1 MIASRGSGLARVA
14 TLRTDGRPGLA
25 GRARF
30 LAPVSWVGGTI
41 AAAVVL
47 MVCYLRVAGTVPVTS
62 DGAGNAL
69 QAWDMLHGNLLLHG
83 WWVTDVS
90 FYTTELPQ
98 YTLVEAAAGLRPE
111 VVHICAA
118 MTYTLLVLLA
128 AYVARGRARGAE
140 GVVRAVLAA
149 GVMLAPE
156 PGVAVQVLLMEPDH
170 VGTAVPV
177 LLLLLLLDRGRPSW
191 WQPVAAFVVLGVAI
205 VGDPLTEVIGVLPL
219 AVLCLARIASA
230 RLRRRAPLRS
240 LWYEISLGCAAVA
253 AVAAAEVAKR
263 LIIAL
268 HGFSTNQGNWSLVS
282 LSTVRANIPMVA
294 RNFLSLFG
302 ADVGSAPGGL
312 QQAFAVVHLAG
323 AALVLAA
330 LVLAAVR
337 LIRSLWS
344 RAQGPGPDGAA
355 SAPAD
360 LVSGLLV
367 LAIVF
372 NVAIYVLMYSVTI
385 LFDEHEIAPIIG
397 LGAALAG
404 RELGGPLL
412 RLRAR
417 GPRVGL
423 VSALVAGLACYGV
436 MLGYAASLPQAK
448 PASAAL
454 SVWLTEHQLRSGIAG
469 YWEASSVTLDTH
481 GAITMGSVRPDP
493 GGLAP
498 WHWEM
503 DMRLLNPGTHSANF
517 VVSRPGDD
525 VTPARATLAFGRPP
539 GSTIS
544 RFTRSWSGIRT
555 FSGTSAR
562 PSPVSR
568 SRRPARVAANYEQN
582 TRN

>member
-1 MIASRGSGLARVA
+1 VGWA
-14 TLRTDGRPGLA
+14 
-25 GRARF
+25 
-30 LAPVSWVGGTI
+30 GGTLL
-41 AAAVVL
+41 AAVVL
-47 MVCYLRVAGTVPVTS
+47 MVCYLRIAGTVPVIS

-90 FYTTELPQ
+90 FCTTELPQ
-98 YTLVEAAAGLRPE
+98 YALVEAAAGLRPE

-118 MTYTLLVLLA
+118 ITYTLLVLLA

-156 PGVAVQVLLMEPDH
+156 PGVAVQILLSSPDH

-177 LLLLLLLDRGRPSW
+177 LLLLLLLDRGHPSW
-191 WQPVAAFVVLGVAI
+191 WQPVAAFVVLSVAI

-230 RLRRRAPLRS
+230 LLRRRAPLRS

-263 LIIAL
+263 LIVAL
-268 HGFSTNQGNWSLVS
+268 HGFSTNPGNWGLVS
-282 LSTVRANIPMVA
+282 LSAVRANIPMVA

-302 ADVGSAPGGL
+302 ADVESARGGL

-323 AALVLAA
+323 AGLVLAA

-337 LIRSLWS
+337 LVRSLWS
-344 RAQGPGPDGAA
+344 REQEAGPADGAA
-355 SAPAD
+355 AAPAD

-372 NVAIYVLMYSVTI
+372 NVAIYIFMYSI
-385 LFDEHEIAPIIG
+385 KIIFDEHEIAPILA
-397 LGAALAG
+397 LGATLAG
-404 RELGGPLL
+404 RQLGGPLL
-412 RLRAR
+412 RLRVVR
-417 GPRVGL
+417 LRVAL

-436 MLGYAASLPQAK
+436 MLGYAATRPQAK
-448 PASAAL
+448 PANAAL
-454 SVWLTEHQLRSGIAG
+454 AVWLTQHHLRSGIAG
-469 YWEASSVTLDTH
+469 YWEAASVTLDTH
-481 GAITMGSVRPDP
+481 GAVAMGSVRPDP

-498 WHWEM
+498 WHWEA
-503 DMRLLNPGTHSANF
+503 DMRLFDPATHSANF
-517 VVSRPGDD
+517 VVSMPGDT
-525 VTPARATLAFGRPP
+525 VTPARAELAFGRP
-539 GSTIS
+539 
-544 RFTRSWSGIRT
+544 
-555 FSGTSAR
+555 
-562 PSPVSR
+562 
-568 SRRPARVAANYEQN
+568 ARVYHFQTYTVMIWNKN
-582 TRN
+582 ILRDLGPPVPR

>member
-1 MIASRGSGLARVA
+1 
-14 TLRTDGRPGLA
+14 
-25 GRARF
+25 
-30 LAPVSWVGGTI
+30 
-41 AAAVVL
+41 
-47 MVCYLRVAGTVPVTS
+47 MVCYLRIAGTVPVIS

-69 QAWDMLHGNLLLHG
+69 QAWDMLHGNPLLHG

-98 YTLVEAAAGLRPE
+98 YALVEAAAGLRPE
-111 VVHICAA
+111 VVHIGAA
-118 MTYTLLVLLA
+118 ITYTLLVLLA

-140 GVVRAVLAA
+140 GAVRAVLAA

-156 PGVAVQVLLMEPDH
+156 PGAALQILLSSPDH

-191 WQPVAAFVVLGVAI
+191 WQPVAAFVVLTVAI

-219 AVLCLARIASA
+219 VVLCLARIASGL
-230 RLRRRAPLRS
+230 LRRRAPPRS

-263 LIIAL
+263 LIVAL
-268 HGFSTNQGNWSLVS
+268 HGFSTNQGNWGLVS

-294 RNFLSLFG
+294 RNVLNLFG
-302 ADVGSAPGGL
+302 ADVESARGGL

-337 LIRSLWS
+337 LLRSLWS
-344 RAQGPGPDGAA
+344 REQDLAPDGPG

-372 NVAIYVLMYSVTI
+372 NVVIYILMYSVTI
-385 LFDEHEIAPIIG
+385 IFAEHEIAPVLA

-404 RELGGPLL
+404 RQLGGPLL
-412 RLRAR
+412 RPRPRRL
-417 GPRVGL
+417 RVGL

-436 MLGYAASLPQAK
+436 MLGYAATRPQAK
-448 PASAAL
+448 PANAAL
-454 SVWLTEHQLRSGIAG
+454 AVWLTEHQLRSGLAG
-469 YWEASSVTLDTH
+469 YWEAASVTLDTH
-481 GAITMGSVRPDP
+481 GAIAMGSVRPDP

-498 WHWEM
+498 WHWAS
-503 DMRLLNPGTHSANF
+503 DLRLFNPATHSADF
-517 VVSRPGDD
+517 VVAMPGDD
-525 VTPARATLAFGRPP
+525 ITPARATLAFGRP
-539 GSTIS
+539 
-544 RFTRSWSGIRT
+544 
-555 FSGTSAR
+555 
-562 PSPVSR
+562 
-568 SRRPARVAANYEQN
+568 ARVYHFQIYTIMVWNKN
-582 TRN
+582 ILRDLGPPVPR